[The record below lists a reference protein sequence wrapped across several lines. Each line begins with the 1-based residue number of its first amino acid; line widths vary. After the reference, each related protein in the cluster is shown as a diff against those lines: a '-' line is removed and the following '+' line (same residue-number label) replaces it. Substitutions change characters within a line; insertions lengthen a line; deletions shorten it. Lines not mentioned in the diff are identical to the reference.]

1 MKYISLQKLRPFLL
15 VVCFVL
21 MSHSAFSLDLTPDE
35 MQEVVKISKNV
46 GLAKPSLP
54 DSKKLEYA
62 VGIFKAS
69 KKFGIQPNL
78 LIAIAAQETSFR
90 EDLPEGKAGE
100 FGIVQIRKIWVK
112 NPKLRRYFKTI
123 KLKDLNVPEKAF
135 SFAAWILN
143 DLRRSSP
150 KSSIPFWSFYNARS
164 FEPRFK
170 YFLAVNQKLSYLN
183 RGIPFTREIED
194 NIQIN
199 GSADQKSWQPDI
211 RVLAAATK
219 ENIPTQ
225 DVAKNE
231 IIQKDNASTTLI
243 TAASLSSDVE
253 FKPQGWIAQAIK
265 RLQDEPVK
273 VKHSNLTIPISQL
286 KTNIKSK
293 EKERLALSKTAKI
306 LLNSIQ
312 D

>member
-1 MKYISLQKLRPFLL
+1 MKYISLQKIRPILF

-21 MSHSAFSLDLTPDE
+21 MSRSALSLDLTPDE
-35 MQEVVKISKNV
+35 MQEVIKISKSV
-46 GLAKPSLP
+46 ALAKPSLP

-69 KKFGIQPNL
+69 KKFGILPNL

-90 EDLPEGKAGE
+90 ENLPEGKAGE

-112 NPKLRRYFKTI
+112 NPKLRRHFKDI

-135 SFAAWILN
+135 NFAAWILN
-143 DLRRSSP
+143 DLRRSAP
-150 KSSIPFWSFYNARS
+150 KSSIPFWSFYNARG

-194 NIQIN
+194 NVQVN

-211 RVLAAATK
+211 GILATAPK
-219 ENIPTQ
+219 EIVSNRDI
-225 DVAKNE
+225 AK
-231 IIQKDNASTTLI
+231 KDNLQQESPNTSLI
-243 TAASLSSDVE
+243 TAASLSSDIE
-253 FKPQGWIAQAIK
+253 FRPQGWIAKAIK

-273 VKHSNLTIPISQL
+273 ASTSNLTIPISQL
-286 KTNIKSK
+286 KTSSKAK

>member
-1 MKYISLQKLRPFLL
+1 MNFLRLQTNRAILFFVCLL
-15 VVCFVL
+15 LTSQNV
-21 MSHSAFSLDLTPDE
+21 FSLNLTPDE
-35 MQEVVKISKNV
+35 MQEVIKISKNV

-112 NPKLRRYFKTI
+112 NPKLRRHFKNI

-143 DLRRSSP
+143 DLRRSAP
-150 KSSIPFWSFYNARS
+150 KSSIPFWSFYNARG

-183 RGIPFTREIED
+183 QGVPFTREIEE
-194 NIQIN
+194 NIQVN
-199 GSADQKSWQPDI
+199 GSTDQKSWQPDV
-211 RVLAAATK
+211 RVLATAPK
-219 ENIPTQ
+219 EIAPNVDP
-225 DVAKNE
+225 AKKDNF
-231 IIQKDNASTTLI
+231 QKDNPTSQLI
-243 TAASLSSDVE
+243 SAASLSSDVE
-253 FKPQGWIAQAIK
+253 FRPQGWIAQAIK

-273 VKHSNLTIPISQL
+273 SHSLNLTIPISQL
-286 KTNIKSK
+286 KTNTKTK

>member
-1 MKYISLQKLRPFLL
+1 MKYISLQRLRTILF

-21 MSHSAFSLDLTPDE
+21 MSRNAFSLDLTPDE
-35 MQEVVKISKNV
+35 MQEVIKISKSV
-46 GLAKPSLP
+46 ALAKPSLP

-69 KKFGIQPNL
+69 KKFGILPNL
-78 LIAIAAQETSFR
+78 LVAIAAQETSFR
-90 EDLPEGKAGE
+90 ENLPEGKAGE

-112 NPKLRRYFKTI
+112 NPKLRRHFKTI

-135 SFAAWILN
+135 SFAAWILS
-143 DLRRSSP
+143 DLRKNAP
-150 KSSIPFWSFYNARS
+150 KSSIPFWSFYNARG

-183 RGIPFTREIED
+183 RGVPFTREIED
-194 NIQIN
+194 NVQIN

-211 RVLAAATK
+211 GILAKASK
-219 ENIPTQ
+219 EFVSTRDI
-225 DVAKNE
+225 AK
-231 IIQKDNASTTLI
+231 KDNLQQERPNTTLI
-243 TAASLSSDVE
+243 TAASLSSDIE
-253 FKPQGWIAQAIK
+253 FRPQGWIAKAIK

-273 VKHSNLTIPISQL
+273 ANTSNLTIPISQL
-286 KTNIKSK
+286 KTSTKAK
-293 EKERLALSKTAKI
+293 ERERLALSKTAKI